1 MLDLSGTNLV
11 LTFLTIISIAWLIIS
26 WALRP
31 VIRLHFTAYEL
42 TTEYGNQRIK
52 EQKPI
57 REGGVMNLRSGMN
70 QVYLVVKNG
79 IAYQYPPGTA
89 YLLNPILRS
98 SEDIVFFSVNIRVVG
113 NRVVK
118 FDATNLSK
126 SNVRLVWS
134 KV

>member
-11 LTFLTIISIAWLIIS
+11 LTFLTTIAIAWLIIS

-31 VIRLHFTAYEL
+31 VVKLNFSAYEL
-42 TTEYGNQRIK
+42 ITEYGNQRITEK
-52 EQKPI
+52 KPI
-57 REGGVMNLRSGMN
+57 DEGGVIDLRSGMN

-98 SEDIVFFSVNIRVVG
+98 SEDIVFFCVNIRVVG

-126 SNVRLVWS
+126 SNVRLVWN
-134 KV
+134 KM

>member
-1 MLDLSGTNLV
+1 MLNLNGVNLV
-11 LTFLTIISIAWLIIS
+11 LLFLAIISLAWLVIS

-31 VIRLHFTAYEL
+31 VVRLHFTSYEL
-42 TTEYGNQRIK
+42 ITEYGNQRIK

-57 REGGVMNLRSGMN
+57 TEGGMMDLRSGMN

-113 NRVVK
+113 NRVVM

>member
-1 MLDLSGTNLV
+1 MLNLNGVNLV
-11 LTFLTIISIAWLIIS
+11 LLFLAIISLAWLVIS

-31 VIRLHFTAYEL
+31 VVRLHFTSYEL
-42 TTEYGNQRIK
+42 ITEYGNQRIK
-52 EQKPI
+52 EQRPI
-57 REGGVMNLRSGMN
+57 TEGGMIDLRSGMN
-70 QVYLVVKNG
+70 RVYLVVKDG

-113 NRVVK
+113 NRVVM